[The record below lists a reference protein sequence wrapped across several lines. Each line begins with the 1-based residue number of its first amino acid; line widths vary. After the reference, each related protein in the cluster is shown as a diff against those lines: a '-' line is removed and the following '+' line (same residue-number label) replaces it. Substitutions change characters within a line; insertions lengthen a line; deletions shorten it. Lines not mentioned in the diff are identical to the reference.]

1 MEVKYY
7 NKPFKLDKLPL
18 DAIHVIDDWCS
29 QEMWHQFN
37 KNVDNTHRWSYD
49 NDVTYDDVGTTEIT
63 WILRLFKRW
72 MKPAGEY
79 AEFSR
84 PYIEKLCNDFGIN
97 FLEFGFAGIN
107 GQTQGLQ
114 GTIHTDSYRKNNI
127 TFLWH
132 INDTWHSDWGGSF
145 RVYSRESEGQR
156 GFSKDLVDKYQ
167 IAEIEYKPNRLIIID
182 GTLPHS
188 ADAPNT
194 NSGYAFRKTFVA
206 RGHVAEIV
214 DKN

>member
-1 MEVKYY
+1 
-7 NKPFKLDKLPL
+7 
-18 DAIHVIDDWCS
+18 
-29 QEMWHQFN
+29 
-37 KNVDNTHRWSYD
+37 
-49 NDVTYDDVGTTEIT
+49 
-63 WILRLFKRW
+63 
-72 MKPAGEY
+72 
-79 AEFSR
+79 
-84 PYIEKLCNDFGIN
+84 
-97 FLEFGFAGIN
+97 
-107 GQTQGLQ
+107 
-114 GTIHTDSYRKNNI
+114 
-127 TFLWH
+127 
-132 INDTWHSDWGGSF
+132 
-145 RVYSRESEGQR
+145 VYSRESEGQR